1 MSVKGKVILVTGGGQ
16 GIGRGIALRL
26 ARDGANLA
34 LVDIKPDTL
43 EAVRQ
48 EIEALDV
55 KATTF
60 VADVSQ
66 RDNVYAAIDHAE
78 RELGGFDV
86 IVNNAG
92 IAQVK
97 PLSEVR
103 AEDLERIF
111 RINVD
116 GVVCQSAL
124 NGDLRSARKRD
135 PSCKAFRRGS

>member
-1 MSVKGKVILVTGGGQ
+1 MFKRQHELPILLHAGQ
-16 GIGRGIALRL
+16 TRPRL
-26 ARDGANLA
+26 QQ
-34 LVDIKPDTL
+34 VDNP
-43 EAVRQ
+43 
-48 EIEALDV
+48 
-55 KATTF
+55 
-60 VADVSQ
+60 
-66 RDNVYAAIDHAE
+66 IDHAE